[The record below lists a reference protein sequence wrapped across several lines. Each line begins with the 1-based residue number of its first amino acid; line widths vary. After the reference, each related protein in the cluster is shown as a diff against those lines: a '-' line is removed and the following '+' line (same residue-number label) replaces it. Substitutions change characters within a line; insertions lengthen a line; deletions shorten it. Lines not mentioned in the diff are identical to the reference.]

1 MGLGWLLVADFYKR
15 VSPKKKIKPT
25 EISEYFRMR

>member
-1 MGLGWLLVADFYKR
+1 VADFYKR